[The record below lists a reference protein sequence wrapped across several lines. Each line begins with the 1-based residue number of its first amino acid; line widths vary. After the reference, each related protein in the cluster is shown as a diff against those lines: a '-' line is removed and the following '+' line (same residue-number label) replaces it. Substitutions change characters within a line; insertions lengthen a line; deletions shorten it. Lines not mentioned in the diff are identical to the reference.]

1 MNITNGVVR
10 HGTLIYLLPGSG
22 HCALHH
28 EADTPEM
35 EQPAKS
41 GRIGRC
47 SVGKAECDAEF
58 SIIVG

>member
-1 MNITNGVVR
+1 MGWFGIR
-10 HGTLIYLLPGSG
+10 TLIYRLARQRPLR
-22 HCALHH
+22 LHH

-47 SVGKAECDAEF
+47 SVGKAESHAEF
-58 SIIVG
+58 SIMVG